1 MPPPISAGT
10 PAVSGGRQKLPRFL
24 SPTGKTTSSLC
35 AFRWSSFELT
45 GLRHKFA
52 TMSHLW
58 AWIGFSAFVL
68 VMLALDLGIFH
79 RKAREV
85 SLKEALA
92 WSAVWIGLA
101 LVFNAGIYHR
111 HGGEKALQF
120 LTGYVVELSLS
131 VDNLFV
137 FLLVFGYF
145 KVPAAYRHKALFW
158 GIIGALV
165 MRAAFLAAG
174 VTLIAKFH
182 WVIYLF
188 GALLVASGIKM
199 TFERDKEIHPERNP
213 VLRLFRRFMDVTPN
227 YEGDR
232 FFVRQDGRILAS
244 PLFVV
249 LLILESTDLV
259 FAVDSVPAVL
269 AITPDPFVV
278 FTSNVFAILGLRS
291 MFFAL
296 EGIMKR
302 FHYLHYGLAAVLVFV
317 GAKMLLAGFYKTPTW
332 VSLLVIV
339 GLLSVSIIA
348 SLLHKQM
355 REVAVTSDS
364 S

>member
-1 MPPPISAGT
+1 MPDH
-10 PAVSGGRQKLPRFL
+10 F
-24 SPTGKTTSSLC
+24 
-35 AFRWSSFELT
+35 
-45 GLRHKFA
+45 
-52 TMSHLW
+52 W

-68 VMLALDLGIFH
+68 VMLAVDLGIFR
-79 RKAREV
+79 RKSREV

-92 WSAVWIGLA
+92 WSGVWIGLA
-101 LVFNAGIYHR
+101 LVFNAGIYY
-111 HGGEKALQF
+111 GSGAEKALQF
-120 LTGYVVELSLS
+120 LTGYLVELSLS

-145 KVPAAYRHKALFW
+145 KVPAEYQHKALFW
-158 GIIGALV
+158 GILGALM
-165 MRAAFLAAG
+165 MRAVFLAAG
-174 VTLIAKFH
+174 ITLIAKFH
-182 WVIYLF
+182 WIIYLF

-199 TFERDKEIHPERNP
+199 TFEKGKEIHPERNP
-213 VLRLFRRFMDVTPN
+213 VLRLFRHFMEVTPN

-232 FFVRQDGRILAS
+232 FFVKQDGRILAS

-296 EGIMKR
+296 EGVLKR
-302 FHYLHYGLAAVLVFV
+302 FRYLHYGLAAVLVFV
-317 GAKMLLAGFYKTPTW
+317 GAKMLLAGLYKTPTW
-332 VSLLVIV
+332 VSLLVILS
-339 GLLSVSIIA
+339 LLSVSIIA
-348 SLLHKQM
+348 SLLHKNS
-355 REVAVTSDS
+355 T
-364 S
+364 